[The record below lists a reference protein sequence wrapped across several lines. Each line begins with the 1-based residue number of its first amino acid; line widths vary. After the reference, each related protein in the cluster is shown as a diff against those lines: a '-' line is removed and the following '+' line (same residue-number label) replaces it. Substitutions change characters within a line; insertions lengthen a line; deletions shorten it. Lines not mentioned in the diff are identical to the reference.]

1 MSSTSGLSEEPGSLD
16 TTTLQC
22 PKKIG
27 TRLVS
32 LSLRHGGPIQHIVQQ
47 LNKDEHSDMYSF
59 SRVIGRVLK
68 TYIKDGTKIKSKCPN
83 CGSENMTYQE
93 GCLLC
98 HDCGH
103 SKC

>member
-1 MSSTSGLSEEPGSLD
+1 MLFRS
-16 TTTLQC
+16 
-22 PKKIG
+22 
-27 TRLVS
+27 VS
-32 LSLRHGGPIQHIVQQ
+32 QSRYGGPIQHIVQQ

-98 HDCGH
+98 HNCGH